1 MASGLFALLDDV
13 AAIAKMAAA
22 SLDDVAGQT
31 TKASA
36 KAAGI
41 VIDDTAVTPKYVVG
55 LKPERELPVIWK
67 ITKGSLRNK
76 LVFLLPAA
84 LLLGYFAPAL
94 IMPILMIGGIYLAFE
109 GTEKLVEFFIP
120 HEEEEH
126 EEVKGATPGEV
137 EEATVNGAIRTDFI
151 LSAEIMALTLA
162 GLAPSSIYMQAVVL
176 ASVGILITFAVYG
189 VVGII
194 VKLDDIGLSLV
205 RNSHNRF
212 GRNLGK
218 GLVAGMP
225 IVLKILST
233 VGTIA
238 MLWVGG
244 SIIVHGLASIGIHG
258 VEAFIHSAVSHLPT
272 EGTRFA
278 AVFEWIA
285 TSFLQA
291 VLAVLIGLV
300 VVLAVKAGK
309 SFRTKIQAR

>member
-31 TKASA
+31 AKASA

-76 LVFLLPAA
+76 LVFLLPLA
-84 LLLGYFAPAL
+84 LILGYFAPSF
-94 IMPILMIGGIYLAFE
+94 IMPLLMIGGVYLAFE

-120 HEEEEH
+120 HSEDAH
-126 EEVKGATPGEV
+126 EETKAGTPQEI
-137 EEATVNGAIRTDFI
+137 EETTVNGAIRTDFI

-162 GLAPSSIYMQAVVL
+162 GLAPSSIYTQAAIL
-176 ASVGILITFAVYG
+176 ASVAILITFVVYG

-194 VKLDDIGLSLV
+194 VKLDDVGVSLV
-205 RNSHNRF
+205 RNSHTAL
-212 GRNLGK
+212 GRQLGK

-225 IVLKILST
+225 IILKVLST
-233 VGTIA
+233 VGTVA

-244 SIIVHGLASIGIHG
+244 SIIVHGLDSIGIHS
-258 VEAFIHSAVSHLPT
+258 VEAFIHSLVSHLPT

-278 AVFEWIA
+278 AAFEWIA

-291 VLAVLIGLV
+291 VLAVLIGIV
-300 VVLAVKAGK
+300 VVIVVKGYK
-309 SFRTKIQAR
+309 SLKAKA

>member
-22 SLDDVAGQT
+22 SLDDVAGQAV
-31 TKASA
+31 KAST

-76 LVFLLPAA
+76 LVFLLPLA
-84 LLLGYFAPAL
+84 LILGYFAPSF
-94 IMPILMIGGIYLAFE
+94 IMPLLMIGGIYLSFE

-120 HEEEEH
+120 HSEDKH
-126 EEVKGATPGEV
+126 EETKAGTPQEI
-137 EEATVNGAIRTDFI
+137 EETTVNGAIRTDFI

-162 GLAPSSIYMQAVVL
+162 GLAPSNIYMQAAIL
-176 ASVGILITFAVYG
+176 AAVAVLITFAVYG

-194 VKLDDIGLSLV
+194 VKLDDVGVSLV
-205 RNSHNRF
+205 RNSYTAF
-212 GRNLGK
+212 GRQLGK

-225 IVLKILST
+225 IILKVLST
-233 VGTIA
+233 VGTVA

-244 SIIVHGLASIGIHG
+244 SIIVHGLDSIGIHS
-258 VEAFIHSAVSHLPT
+258 VEAFIHSVVSHLPT

-278 AVFEWIA
+278 AAFEWIA

-291 VLAVLIGLV
+291 VLAILIGIV
-300 VVLAVKAGK
+300 VVIAVNAYKSLKTKA
-309 SFRTKIQAR
+309 

>member
-31 TKASA
+31 AKASA

-76 LVFLLPAA
+76 LIFLLPLA
-84 LLLGYFAPAL
+84 LILSYFAPGL
-94 IMPILMIGGIYLAFE
+94 IMPLLMIGGAYLAFE

-120 HEEEEH
+120 HKDEENTET
-126 EEVKGATPGEV
+126 KASTPKEI
-137 EEATVNGAIRTDFI
+137 EATTVSGAIRTDFI

-162 GLAPSSIYMQAVVL
+162 GLPPSNIYTQAAIL
-176 ASVGILITFAVYG
+176 ACVAVLITFAVYG
-189 VVGII
+189 VVGFI
-194 VKLDDIGLSLV
+194 VKIDDMGVALA
-205 RNSHNRF
+205 RNAHTEF
-212 GRNLGK
+212 GKRLGK

-225 IVLKILST
+225 VVLKVLST
-233 VGTIA
+233 VGTVA

-244 SIIVHGLASIGIHG
+244 SIIVHGLASIGIHS
-258 VEAFIHSAVSHLPT
+258 VEEFIHNIVAHLPT
-272 EGTRFA
+272 EGSSFGG
-278 AVFEWIA
+278 VLEWIA

-291 VLAVLIGLV
+291 VLAILIGLV
-300 VVLAVKAGK
+300 IVGIVHAVKAVK
-309 SFRTKIQAR
+309 SKA

>member
-31 TKASA
+31 AKASA

-76 LVFLLPAA
+76 LIVLLPLA
-84 LLLGYFAPAL
+84 LILGYFAPSF
-94 IMPILMIGGIYLAFE
+94 IMPLLMIGGVYLAFE

-120 HEEEEH
+120 HKEEEH
-126 EEVKGATPGEV
+126 EETKGTTAKEI
-137 EEATVNGAIRTDFI
+137 EETTVSGAIRTDFI

-162 GLAPSSIYMQAVVL
+162 GLAPSNIYTQAAIL
-176 ASVGILITFAVYG
+176 AAVGILITFAVYG

-194 VKLDDIGLSLV
+194 VKLDDMGVSLV
-205 RNSHNRF
+205 RNSHTAF
-212 GRNLGK
+212 GRQLGK

-225 IVLKILST
+225 IILKVLST

-244 SIIVHGLASIGIHG
+244 SIIVHGLDSIGIHS
-258 VEAFIHSAVSHLPT
+258 VEAFIHSIVSHLPT
-272 EGTRFA
+272 EGTRFSA
-278 AVFEWIA
+278 AFEWIA

-291 VLAVLIGLV
+291 VLAVLIGIV
-300 VVLAVKAGK
+300 VVIAVNVFKALK
-309 SFRTKIQAR
+309 AKA

>member
-31 TKASA
+31 AKASA

-76 LVFLLPAA
+76 LVFLLPLA
-84 LLLGYFAPAL
+84 LILGYFAPSF
-94 IMPILMIGGIYLAFE
+94 IMPLLMIGGIYLSFE

-120 HEEEEH
+120 HSEDEH
-126 EEVKGATPGEV
+126 EETKAGTPQEI
-137 EEATVNGAIRTDFI
+137 EETTVNGAIRTDFI

-162 GLAPSSIYMQAVVL
+162 GLAPSNIYMQAAIL
-176 ASVGILITFAVYG
+176 AAVAVLITFAVYG

-194 VKLDDIGLSLV
+194 VKLDDVGVSLV
-205 RNSHNRF
+205 RNSYTAF
-212 GRNLGK
+212 GRQLGK

-225 IVLKILST
+225 IILKVLST
-233 VGTIA
+233 VGTVA

-244 SIIVHGLASIGIHG
+244 SIIVHGLASIGIHS

-272 EGTRFA
+272 EETRFA
-278 AVFEWIA
+278 TAFEWIA

-291 VLAVLIGLV
+291 VLAILIGIV
-300 VVLAVKAGK
+300 VVIAVNAYRSLKTKA
-309 SFRTKIQAR
+309 

>member
-31 TKASA
+31 AKASA

-55 LKPERELPVIWK
+55 LTPERELPVIWK

-76 LVFLLPAA
+76 LVFLLPLA
-84 LLLGYFAPAL
+84 LILGYFAPSL
-94 IMPILMIGGIYLAFE
+94 IMPLLMIGGIYLAFE

-120 HEEEEH
+120 HKEEH
-126 EEVKGATPGEV
+126 AEAKGATAREI
-137 EEATVNGAIRTDFI
+137 EETTVNGAIRTDFI

-162 GLAPSSIYMQAVVL
+162 GLAPSSIYTQAAIL
-176 ASVGILITFAVYG
+176 AAVGILITFAVYG

-194 VKLDDIGLSLV
+194 VKLDDMGVSLL
-205 RNSHNRF
+205 RNSHTGF
-212 GRNLGK
+212 GRQLGK

-225 IVLKILST
+225 VILKVLST
-233 VGTIA
+233 VGTAA

-244 SIIVHGLASIGIHG
+244 SIIVHGLDSIGIHG
-258 VEAFIHSAVSHLPT
+258 VEAFIHSIVSHLPT
-272 EGTRFA
+272 EGTRFSA
-278 AVFEWIA
+278 AFEWIA
-285 TSFLQA
+285 TSLLQA
-291 VLAVLIGLV
+291 LLAILIGIV
-300 VVLAVKAGK
+300 IVIAVTIFNTLKAK
-309 SFRTKIQAR
+309 R